1 MDVFTMVVI
10 IVFIACAAGVA
21 DKYLRSR
28 AQQRSAQGS
37 DDVQQ
42 ALDDLRSRV
51 EVLEQIVTDENYN
64 LSKEINNLEKTAE
77 RSSTETLG
85 KDRQRA

>member
-10 IVFIACAAGVA
+10 IVFIACATSVA
-21 DKYLRSR
+21 EKYFKNR
-28 AQQRSAQGS
+28 AQQRSVQGN

-42 ALDDLRSRV
+42 ALDDLRGRV

-64 LSKEINNLEKTAE
+64 LAKEID
-77 RSSTETLG
+77 SLG
-85 KDRQRA
+85 GSAQRPSAQNRRR

>member
-10 IVFIACAAGVA
+10 IVFIACATSVA
-21 DKYLRSR
+21 AKYFDNR
-28 AQQRSAQGS
+28 ARQRSAQDS

-64 LSKEINNLEKTAE
+64 LAKEIDGLA
-77 RSSTETLG
+77 G
-85 KDRQRA
+85 GAQRPSAQNPRK

>member
-10 IVFIACAAGVA
+10 IVFIACAASVA
-21 DKYLRSR
+21 EKYFKSR

-42 ALDDLRSRV
+42 ALDDLRGRV
-51 EVLEQIVTDENYN
+51 EVLEKIVTDENYN
-64 LSKEINNLEKTAE
+64 LAKEIDNLAGGAR
-77 RSSTETLG
+77 RSSAQNPRG
-85 KDRQRA
+85 